1 MSLFFYYHFKC
12 NILPY
17 GLCRAYN
24 LGGAYRLLMSK
35 PQDVEW
41 KFARYDNPLLS
52 LVTSDWEK
60 LGNIEPPSAVVNGI
74 RSRFLIFICFFFSS
88 FIELMRLL
96 YLNDISS
103 RRMLIVSEKR
113 KIKCL
118 ILLFC
123 IPNTKERWWIDRV
136 AVPSIYIHHFFHLS
150 ILGFHSILVLLWCV
164 CFEFV

>member
-74 RSRFLIFICFFFSS
+74 RSRFLIFICSFFFFFSC
-88 FIELMRLL
+88 IELMRLL

-103 RRMLIVSEKR
+103 SRMLIVSEER

-118 ILLFC
+118 ILLSC
-123 IPNTKERWWIDRV
+123 VSNTKER
-136 AVPSIYIHHFFHLS
+136 
-150 ILGFHSILVLLWCV
+150 
-164 CFEFV
+164 